1 VLKPPTFVN
10 GRRILIID
18 DNAAIHHDFRKVL
31 SADAEYTAKA
41 ALDAF
46 TALIADARAGR
57 QIKG

>member
-1 VLKPPTFVN
+1 MREKWLDTQTDTYVN
-10 GRRILIID
+10 
-18 DNAAIHHDFRKVL
+18 
-31 SADAEYTAKA
+31 SAKA